1 MATDR
6 EKLEALLNKWG
17 VPFIPNEY
25 DRNSIQVGTN
35 FVDKRFQESD
45 LVGGYTG
52 FYTEFSF
59 NDDGSFDQMGAY
71 E

>member
-1 MATDR
+1 MVTDR
-6 EKLEALLNKWG
+6 EKLEALLTEWG
-17 VPFIPNEY
+17 VPFIQDEF
-25 DRNSIQVGTN
+25 DSNSIQVGNN
-35 FVDKRFQESD
+35 FVEKRFPESD

-52 FYTEFSF
+52 FFTEFSF